1 MSCNKQTVAAAICE
15 FIEDVSGEKVTQ
27 ADWHGL
33 VRRAE
38 EEGYA
43 VGRKRLNIHN
53 TITSLRGLGESEGN
67 SAAAESALAKV
78 GYTDEGRAG
87 MSIEAVDGKFPT
99 YTQNMAAVVQLMK
112 NNGVKETLKEVQ
124 AKNKSQKN
132 ALITDSEITQR
143 IGTPSSSLGA
153 EYMPYTFNL
162 HLSDGRVISDNV
174 AARSDREAKRTVN
187 EYAARFLLE
196 EGFASDV
203 NKAPAEDSEVKR
215 SEP

>member
-1 MSCNKQTVAAAICE
+1 MSCNRQTVSAAICG
-15 FIEDVSGEKVTQ
+15 FIENVSGEKVTQ

-53 TITSLRGLGESEGN
+53 TITSLRGLGQSEGN
-67 SAAAESALAKV
+67 AAAAESALVNV
-78 GYTDEGRAG
+78 GYTDEGRSG
-87 MSIEAVDGKFPT
+87 MSINAIDGKFPT
-99 YTQNMAAVVQLMK
+99 YTQNMAAVAQLMT
-112 NNGVKETLKEVQ
+112 NNGVKETLKKVR
-124 AKNKSQKN
+124 AKNKSQRSP
-132 ALITDSEITQR
+132 LITDSEITQR

-174 AARSDREAKRTVN
+174 AARSEREAKRTVN
-187 EYAARFLLE
+187 EYATRFLLE
-196 EGFASDV
+196 DGFTTDV
-203 NKAPAEDSEVKR
+203 NKAPAEDSEVER
-215 SEP
+215 SET